1 MSLTDT
7 FKTTP
12 RSTLKN
18 LVQILHDGQQGF
30 KTASENVKDSNLKEV
45 FSRFSL
51 QRSKFAGEL
60 ESELL
65 TLGEED
71 PQNEGGTVS
80 GSIHRGWIDLKA
92 AFTSHDNHAVLAE
105 AERGEDSAKKA
116 YEEAL
121 ETELPMPIRKIVIR
135 QAEEIQRAHDEV
147 KALRDAA
154 KASKA

>member
-18 LVQILHDGQQGF
+18 LVQILHDGQEGF
-30 KTASENVKDSNLKEV
+30 RKASEDVKDPALKQV

-60 ESELL
+60 EAELL

-71 PQNEGGTVS
+71 PQNEGTTLS
-80 GSIHRGWIDLKA
+80 GKIHRGWIDLKA
-92 AFTSHDNHAVLAE
+92 ALTKGDNHAVLAE
-105 AERGEDSAKKA
+105 AERGEDAAVAAYKKA
-116 YEEAL
+116 LEAD
-121 ETELPMPIRKIVIR
+121 LPAPLHQTISAQASHIDLAHVEIRT
-135 QAEEIQRAHDEV
+135 
-147 KALRDAA
+147 LRDAA
-154 KASKA
+154 KK